1 MIRLILNQF
10 LRAKGSYKVWV
21 EDTKIYRSLP
31 FGLSY
36 VCKKCK
42 SPEEAKRIAFQL
54 TQLSLK

>member
-1 MIRLILNQF
+1 MIRLILNKI
-10 LRAKGSYKVWV
+10 LRAKGSYWV
-21 EDTKIYRSLP
+21 EDAKIYRSLP

>member
-1 MIRLILNQF
+1 MIRLILNKV
-10 LRAKGSYKVWV
+10 LRAKGSYWV

-31 FGLSY
+31 FGLNY
-36 VCKKCK
+36 VCQKCK